1 MSDDDLQEP
10 IRFSLVSDTVVLI
23 RSSHHHNFSFN
34 FSIIKSSTSSSNMGF
49 LARFC
54 LPSDPPAHKS
64 DKQADNFFYRLCG
77 LPSGIER
84 CVSSPYIRPVYL
96 GLLRLLLGVNM
107 LISFIVYFSILAS
120 QPNKFL
126 RKQAWKL
133 LGDLM
138 MHSYLGLAGYFLFS
152 AYHTLTYAFKKKN
165 PLSKWP
171 NSLRSAHLVLQ
182 SSILT
187 FPLFCTVIY
196 MYWTLPALPA
206 WHTRTLTLWSTITF
220 YMLNTVF
227 SLTELFLSASRPR
240 PWSHLIFVV
249 VFLGLY
255 LAFHTLLVAASS
267 GKVWV
272 YTVLKFSLSINRGGI
287 SALRVSGLCILAVVS
302 FCLMQLLLWI
312 KCRYLGGLK
321 LPSKEREATRPHCGH
336 ADVLDETSC

>member
-1 MSDDDLQEP
+1 VSSKSMTIS
-10 IRFSLVSDTVVLI
+10 SL
-23 RSSHHHNFSFN
+23 NFF
-34 FSIIKSSTSSSNMGF
+34 ITKLTPSSSNMGC

-54 LPSDPPAHKS
+54 LPSDPPAQEREKP
-64 DKQADNFFYRLCG
+64 ANNVFYRLCD
-77 LPSGIER
+77 LPAGTER
-84 CVSSPYIRPVYL
+84 CVLSPYIRPVYL
-96 GLLRLLLGVNM
+96 GFIRLLFGAYM

-138 MHSYLGLAGYFLFS
+138 IHSYLGLAGYFFFS
-152 AYHTLTYAFKKKN
+152 AYHTLTYAIKKRN
-165 PLSKWP
+165 PLSKWA
-171 NSLRSAHLVLQ
+171 NSLRSAHLILQ

-187 FPLFCTVIY
+187 FPVFCTVIY

-240 PWSHLIFVV
+240 PWSHLIFVI

-255 LAFHTLLVAASS
+255 LAFHSILVAASS

-287 SALRVSGLCILAVVS
+287 SALRVGGLCMLAVVS
-302 FCLMQLLLWI
+302 FCMMQLLLWF
-312 KCRYLGGLK
+312 KCRYLGGLG
-321 LPSKEREATRPHCGH
+321 LPSTDNEAPRPHLGH
-336 ADVLDETSC
+336 A